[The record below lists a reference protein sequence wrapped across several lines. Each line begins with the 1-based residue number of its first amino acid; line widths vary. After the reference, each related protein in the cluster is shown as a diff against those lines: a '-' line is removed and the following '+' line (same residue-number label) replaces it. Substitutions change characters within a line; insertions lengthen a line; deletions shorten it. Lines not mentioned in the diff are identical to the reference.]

1 MALPGDSILVTP
13 GSGATVA
20 TESVS
25 SKEYQVIMRADA
37 YGHIIGGRD
46 VYVTSGVAMSK
57 SASKVYLTLFNADA
71 AKVIE
76 VVYAAVMQEATAAV
90 TGLVRGYRLFRTT
103 STAPTSGTSVTPSL
117 LRSGGTALDA
127 DVTSRKDGV
136 TATASGDPL
145 GVAGVGEE
153 ETGAA
158 GAAPHILFAE
168 FMIGEPIILVQNEGV
183 MIVQDATGGTGLL
196 SAIMYFRQR

>member
-37 YGHIIGGRD
+37 YGHIIGARD
-46 VYVTSGVAMSK
+46 AYVASAVAMSK

-71 AKVIE
+71 SLVVE
-76 VVYAAVMQEATAAV
+76 VALVVVCQELTAAV

-103 STAPTSGTSVTPSL
+103 STAPSAGTSLTPVR
-117 LRSGGTALDA
+117 LRTAGTALDA
-127 DVTSRKDGV
+127 DITARSNGV

-145 GVAGVGEE
+145 GIAGVGEE
-153 ETGAA
+153 ETGSGGA
-158 GAAPHILFAE
+158 GPHIMFSEQLV
-168 FMIGEPIILVQNEGV
+168 GEPIILTQNEGV
-183 MIVQDATGGTGLL
+183 MIQQDGTAGTGLL
-196 SAIMYFRQR
+196 SAAIYFRMR